1 MLGWPHPAP
10 QGCCGQRVHGRGAF
24 GGREW
29 GGRAL
34 GWGAPGV
41 SPLPRRPT
49 GSGRVSVN
57 RKSAAPESEAV
68 ALFISRQ
75 PGSPPP
81 PLSSNSSFL
90 RRQLV
95 RLPSARSAPGAET
108 TLGREPR
115 APAWDGVTPVR
126 GCTGGRRDG
135 DDDSG
140 FLHQPRTPPG
150 QKDPGVPVT
159 PRPAAVTTMWVF
171 VACGVP
177 AQGQVVAVAGT
188 PRPCTAPGRGG

>member
-1 MLGWPHPAP
+1 MPASP
-10 QGCCGQRVHGRGAF
+10 TLKRAPRWGADPLAPGEAPLCLDGRILHHGACCGQWVHRRGAF
-24 GGREW
+24 RGREW

-41 SPLPRRPT
+41 SPLPRHPT

-57 RKSAAPESEAV
+57 RESAAPESEAV

-115 APAWDGVTPVR
+115 APAWDGVTPALWVH
-126 GCTGGRRDG
+126 GGQTGWG
-135 DDDSG
+135 
-140 FLHQPRTPPG
+140 
-150 QKDPGVPVT
+150 
-159 PRPAAVTTMWVF
+159 
-171 VACGVP
+171 
-177 AQGQVVAVAGT
+177 
-188 PRPCTAPGRGG
+188 